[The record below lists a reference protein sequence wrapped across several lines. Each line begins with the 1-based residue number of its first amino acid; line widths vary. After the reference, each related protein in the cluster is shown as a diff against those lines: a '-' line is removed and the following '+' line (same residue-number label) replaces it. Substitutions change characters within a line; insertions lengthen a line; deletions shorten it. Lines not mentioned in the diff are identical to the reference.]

1 MDPAECLLSKGA
13 VPFSF
18 YGANAPSVRKAPR
31 AFGRGPAVRSENVAI
46 TGEESLLSKGAVPFS
61 FLWGVRPI
69 SPESPKGF
77 SGVALPSGEKTLPSG
92 A

>member
-1 MDPAECLLSKGA
+1 MGRTPHQSGKPQGL
-13 VPFSF
+13 
-18 YGANAPSVRKAPR
+18 
-31 AFGRGPAVRSENVAI
+31 FGRGPAVRSENVAI

-77 SGVALPSGEKTLPSG
+77 SGVALPTGEKTLPFGGKLVIFSEQH
-92 A
+92 